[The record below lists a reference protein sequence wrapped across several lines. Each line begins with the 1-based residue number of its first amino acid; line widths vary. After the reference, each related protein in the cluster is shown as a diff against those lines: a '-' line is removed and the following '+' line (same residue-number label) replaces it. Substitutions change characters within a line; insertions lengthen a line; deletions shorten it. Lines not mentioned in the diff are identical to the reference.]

1 MSDERSTERAAEAAA
16 DAAGEAYAAAE
27 EAIKDGLD
35 EANRFL
41 QRQLDERPL
50 TVAATALGVGLVLG
64 LLLSRKS

>member
-1 MSDERSTERAAEAAA
+1 MSGASAAA

-41 QRQLDERPL
+41 QRQLEERPL
-50 TVAATALGVGLVLG
+50 TVAATALGLGLVIG
-64 LLLSRKS
+64 LLLSRKQ